1 MTASRADSAR
11 SGDAGGLDAARA
23 ALKRVFGFADFRGQQ
38 ADAIACA
45 LRGRDAVVLM
55 PTGGGKSVCYQL
67 PALVRGQ
74 CTLVISPLIALMQDQ
89 VQALG
94 QLGIAAGCLNSTQ
107 SQRQQAAVV
116 DQLDSG
122 SLRVLYVAP
131 ERIVSGAMQAR
142 LLSADLCLI
151 AIDEAHCVSQ
161 WGHDFRQDYLA
172 LDVLRE
178 RFPGVPRMALT
189 ATADPRTREDIAAR
203 LALDEPEWF
212 VGGFDRPNIRYAVRP
227 RAAEREQLHAFLSE
241 RRGCAGIVYCM
252 SRRKVDA
259 TAAWLRDQGYDALA
273 YHAGLDGD
281 TRARHQTRFV
291 REDGVIMVATV
302 AFGMGIDK
310 PDVRFVVHLDLP
322 KSIEAYYQETGR
334 AGRDGDS
341 AEAWMIYGLEDV
353 VRLRQMLEQSEA
365 EPQHKRIER
374 HKLDAL
380 LGWCE
385 TSGCRRRPLLE
396 YFGEQSVNVCGNCDN
411 CLQAP
416 VLTEA
421 GEDARKLLS
430 CIYRT
435 GQRFGAGHVIDVLR
449 GADTEKV
456 RQHGHEEVSTYALGA
471 DRAVTYWRSLLRQ
484 LMVEGAVVAD
494 VEGFGA
500 LKLSPL
506 ARPILRGETGF
517 QVREDLMQAP
527 VGRRPRK
534 PAGGALSAGQEAAY
548 ERLRRCR
555 RRLAEDQGVA
565 PYMIFHDRTLREMVE
580 RMPGTLVD
588 LLAIGGVGQAKLQR
602 YGAEFLDALHS
613 G

>member
-89 VQALG
+89 VQALA

-227 RAAEREQLHAFLSE
+227 RAGEREQLHAFLSE

-259 TAAWLRDQGYDALA
+259 TAAWLRDEGYDALA

>member
-1 MTASRADSAR
+1 
-11 SGDAGGLDAARA
+11 
-23 ALKRVFGFADFRGQQ
+23 
-38 ADAIACA
+38 
-45 LRGRDAVVLM
+45 
-55 PTGGGKSVCYQL
+55 
-67 PALVRGQ
+67 
-74 CTLVISPLIALMQDQ
+74 
-89 VQALG
+89 
-94 QLGIAAGCLNSTQ
+94 
-107 SQRQQAAVV
+107 
-116 DQLDSG
+116 
-122 SLRVLYVAP
+122 
-131 ERIVSGAMQAR
+131 
-142 LLSADLCLI
+142 
-151 AIDEAHCVSQ
+151 
-161 WGHDFRQDYLA
+161 
-172 LDVLRE
+172 
-178 RFPGVPRMALT
+178 VPRMALT

-227 RAAEREQLHAFLSE
+227 RAGEREQLHAFLSE

>member
-89 VQALG
+89 VQALA

-107 SQRQQAAVV
+107 SQREQAAVV
-116 DQLDSG
+116 DQVDSG

-142 LLSADLCLI
+142 LLNADLCLI

-172 LDVLRE
+172 LDVLGE

-227 RAAEREQLHAFLSE
+227 RAGEREQLHAFLSE

-291 REDGVIMVATV
+291 REDSVIMVATV

-456 RQHGHEEVSTYALGA
+456 RQHGHAAVSTYALGA

>member
-89 VQALG
+89 VQALA

-122 SLRVLYVAP
+122 TLRVLYVAP

-172 LDVLRE
+172 LDVLGE

-227 RAAEREQLHAFLSE
+227 RAGEREQLHAFLSE

-456 RQHGHEEVSTYALGA
+456 RQHGHAAVSTYALGA

>member
-1 MTASRADSAR
+1 MTASRSDSAR

-89 VQALG
+89 VQALA

-122 SLRVLYVAP
+122 TLRVLYVAP

-227 RAAEREQLHAFLSE
+227 RAGEREQLHAFLSE

>member
-1 MTASRADSAR
+1 
-11 SGDAGGLDAARA
+11 
-23 ALKRVFGFADFRGQQ
+23 
-38 ADAIACA
+38 
-45 LRGRDAVVLM
+45 M

-116 DQLDSG
+116 DQVDSG

-172 LDVLRE
+172 LDVLGE

-203 LALDEPEWF
+203 LALDKPEWF

-227 RAAEREQLHAFLSE
+227 RAGEREQLHAFLSE

-396 YFGEQSVNVCGNCDN
+396 YLGEQSVNVCGNCDN

-435 GQRFGAGHVIDVLR
+435 GQRFGAGH
-449 GADTEKV
+449 
-456 RQHGHEEVSTYALGA
+456 
-471 DRAVTYWRSLLRQ
+471 
-484 LMVEGAVVAD
+484 
-494 VEGFGA
+494 EGFGA

>member
-89 VQALG
+89 VQALA

-227 RAAEREQLHAFLSE
+227 RAGEREQLHAFLSE

>member
-107 SQRQQAAVV
+107 SQREQAAVV
-116 DQLDSG
+116 DQVDSG

-172 LDVLRE
+172 LDVLGE

-227 RAAEREQLHAFLSE
+227 RAGEREQLHAFLSE

-291 REDGVIMVATV
+291 REDSVIMVATV

-456 RQHGHEEVSTYALGA
+456 RQHGHAAVSTYALGA

>member
-1 MTASRADSAR
+1 LTASRADSAR

-89 VQALG
+89 VQALA

-227 RAAEREQLHAFLSE
+227 RAGEREQLHAFLSE

-580 RMPGTLVD
+580 RMPGTLID

>member
-1 MTASRADSAR
+1 LTASRADSAR

-89 VQALG
+89 VQALA

-122 SLRVLYVAP
+122 TLRVLYVAP

-172 LDVLRE
+172 LDVLGE

-227 RAAEREQLHAFLSE
+227 RAGEREQLHAFLSE

-456 RQHGHEEVSTYALGA
+456 RQHGHAAVSTYALGA

>member
-227 RAAEREQLHAFLSE
+227 RAGEREQLHAFLSE

>member
-107 SQRQQAAVV
+107 SQRQQAAVL

-131 ERIVSGAMQAR
+131 ERIVSGATQAR
-142 LLSADLCLI
+142 LLNADLCLI

-172 LDVLRE
+172 LDVLGE
-178 RFPGVPRMALT
+178 CFPGVPRMALT
-189 ATADPRTREDIAAR
+189 ATADPRTREDITAR

-227 RAAEREQLHAFLSE
+227 RAGEREQLHDFLAE

-396 YFGEQSVNVCGNCDN
+396 YFGEQAVNVCGNCDN

-456 RQHGHEEVSTYALGA
+456 RQHGHAEVSTYALGA
-471 DRAVTYWRSLLRQ
+471 GRAVTYWRSLLRQ
-484 LMVEGAVVAD
+484 LMVQGAVVAD

-517 QVREDLMQAP
+517 QVREDLLQAP

-555 RRLAEDQGVA
+555 LRLAEDQGVA

-602 YGAEFLDALHS
+602 YGAEFLDALHAE
-613 G
+613 

>member
-1 MTASRADSAR
+1 LTASRADSAR

-89 VQALG
+89 VQALA

-227 RAAEREQLHAFLSE
+227 RAGEREQLHAFLSE